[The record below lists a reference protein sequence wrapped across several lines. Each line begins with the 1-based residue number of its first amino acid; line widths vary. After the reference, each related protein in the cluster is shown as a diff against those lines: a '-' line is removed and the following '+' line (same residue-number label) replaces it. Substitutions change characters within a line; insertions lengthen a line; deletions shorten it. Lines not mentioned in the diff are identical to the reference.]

1 MMMLT
6 ITFMLLWT
14 ILLTMIANKT
24 SYPINAAL
32 LWFGLASIV
41 AVMEMSGPFWPFY
54 LRQLQEYS
62 EQSLVLWSASLTAAP
77 MLTAALTTAFW
88 TRLGDRVGHKWM
100 LLRAVFALA
109 VTQCWI
115 GQVNQVE
122 ILLLIRLL
130 QGALAGVIA
139 ASMAYGLSVTDK
151 HQQGRTLGGLQSA
164 ISAGALVGPIVGG
177 VVADHWGFSALFTGS
192 ALACLAVMLMWGAGL
207 TAGHA
212 VKSSNKLSNQPSKP
226 LQSASSP
233 AKPLWR
239 TPGAAIL
246 GLIVLAQ
253 LARMMTQP
261 FLTLYVEQT
270 LAIELSYLGVIY
282 GATGLA
288 MFLAAPLWG
297 PRLDKMP
304 YAQILQQTALVAGAS
319 AILMLCHLWVKDGTS
334 LLLVRFLWGLCLAA
348 ILPALLYLLK
358 DHCSGAGQQIG
369 QGQSMAKWG
378 NFFGYLI
385 GGSVAAVLSLRFGFI
400 AVAGIYL
407 LLALASYLLAIKAKQ
422 QHQIAEPKHQN
433 QLNQIK

>member
-1 MMMLT
+1 MMMPT
-6 ITFMLLWT
+6 IISTLKWR
-14 ILLTMIANKT
+14 ILLIMTANKT
-24 SYPINAAL
+24 SAPINAAL

-54 LRQLQEYS
+54 LRQLQDYS

-88 TRLGDRVGHKWM
+88 TQVGDRVGHKWM

-109 VTQCWI
+109 FTQCWI

-139 ASMAYGLSVTDK
+139 ASMAYGLSVTEK
-151 HQQGRTLGGLQSA
+151 HLQGRTLGGLQSA

-177 VVADHWGFSALFTGS
+177 VVAEQWGFGALFTGS
-192 ALACLAVMLMWGAGL
+192 AVACLAVMLIWGIGL
-207 TAGHA
+207 TSAPP
-212 VKSSNKLSNQPSKP
+212 KKTSPEPQLSTSH
-226 LQSASSP
+226 P
-233 AKPLWR
+233 AQPLWR
-239 TPGAAIL
+239 TPAAAIL

-270 LAIELSYLGVIY
+270 LAIELSYLGLIY

-288 MFLAAPLWG
+288 MFLAAPIWG
-297 PRLDKMP
+297 PRLDKLP
-304 YAQILQQTALVAGAS
+304 YAKILQQTALVATAS
-319 AILMLCHLWVKDGTS
+319 AILMLCHLWVKDGIG
-334 LLLVRFLWGLCLAA
+334 LLLVRFLWGVGLAA

-358 DHCSGAGQQIG
+358 DHCNGAGQQVG

-385 GGSVAAVLSLRFGFI
+385 GGSVAAALSLRFGFI

-407 LLALASYLLAIKAKQ
+407 ILALASYLLALQAKQ
-422 QHQIAEPKHQN
+422 QPPHRRFDVSNNAIKPLKTKP
-433 QLNQIK
+433 LN